1 MPDNSTPHPHHASGE
16 GISYNT
22 ASDAA
27 AAGDQSA
34 DTFGQADESAADGQP
49 AAPGDTIAGDTSGAA
64 LPYSEPWRPVPTI
77 TAIMI
82 STFLMGA
89 GTALQGSAVSM
100 RAGIEGF
107 PDTTIGLIMSA
118 NFVGLIIGS
127 LTAPEVIR
135 RVGYVRSFAA
145 FASLCSVSALAHILM
160 ISPVVWIL
168 FRLATGLCLSVMLVV
183 VESWLNVS
191 STAYNRGRILSIYSV
206 MYLGS
211 MGAGQPLLGVFSPG
225 SFELFGVTTILI
237 SLCLVPV
244 ALMQVTG
251 VPQAT
256 RQSPD
261 LLKTFMRS
269 PLAGFGTIVSGL
281 ITGATWSLAPR
292 FGQELGMADGQI
304 GLLMILISLGTL
316 TLQWPL
322 GWISDRRDRR
332 EAILWS
338 VGVAFVSSAVI
349 GIMRSTGIP
358 LYVLIFLFGGFGMPL
373 YSLCI
378 ALAND
383 QLTPEQ
389 MVHAAGAIVVYYGI
403 GSAAG
408 PFVASLF
415 MSAVGPAGLFLFM
428 SIILAMLLATT
439 GVRLVVA
446 PHVPR
451 IRATAFQVYPRT
463 TAAAFGLL
471 RRVNIRRRRHYPTQ

>member
-1 MPDNSTPHPHHASGE
+1 MADSRTP
-16 GISYNT
+16 
-22 ASDAA
+22 
-27 AAGDQSA
+27 GDV
-34 DTFGQADESAADGQP
+34 
-49 AAPGDTIAGDTSGAA
+49 AAPGDTIVGDAPGAA
-64 LPYSEPWRPVPTI
+64 ATVYSEPWRPVTTV

-89 GTALQGSAVSM
+89 GTALQGSAVAM
-100 RAGIEGF
+100 RAGLEGF

-127 LTAPEVIR
+127 LISPHVIR
-135 RVGYVRSFAA
+135 AVGYVRSFAA
-145 FASLCSVSALAHILM
+145 FASLCSITALAHILW
-160 ISPVVWIL
+160 INPVVWIV

-191 STAYNRGRILSIYSV
+191 STTYNRGRILSIYSV

-237 SLCLVPV
+237 SFCLVPV

-251 VPQAT
+251 VPQTT

-292 FGQELGMADGQI
+292 FGQGLGMADGQI

-332 EAILWS
+332 KAILWS
-338 VGVAFVSSAVI
+338 VGIAFVSSALI
-349 GIMRSTGIP
+349 GIMRSTGLP
-358 LYVLIFLFGGFGMPL
+358 LYILIFLFGGFGMPL

-383 QLTPEQ
+383 QLTNEQ

-415 MSAVGPAGLFLFM
+415 MKAIGPAGLFLFM
-428 SIILAMLLATT
+428 SMILALLLGTT

-446 PHVPR
+446 PHLPR
-451 IRATAFQVYPRT
+451 IRESAFHVYPRT
-463 TAAAFGLL
+463 TAIAFGLL
-471 RRVNIRRRRHYPTQ
+471 RRVKVRRKRRPGAAAGTQTQ

>member
-1 MPDNSTPHPHHASGE
+1 MADNIP
-16 GISYNT
+16 
-22 ASDAA
+22 AA
-27 AAGDQSA
+27 ATLPDSA
-34 DTFGQADESAADGQP
+34 
-49 AAPGDTIAGDTSGAA
+49 
-64 LPYSEPWRPVPTI
+64 PWRPVTTV

-100 RAGIEGF
+100 RAGLEGF
-107 PDTTIGLIMSA
+107 PEATIGLIMSA

-127 LTAPEVIR
+127 LTAPAVIR
-135 RVGYVRSFAA
+135 KVGYVRSFAA
-145 FASLCSVSALAHILM
+145 FASLCSVSALAHVL
-160 ISPVVWIL
+160 WITPIAWFM

-206 MYLGS
+206 VYLGS
-211 MGAGQPLLGVFSPG
+211 MGAGQPLLGVFSPE

-237 SLCLVPV
+237 SFCLVPV
-244 ALMQVTG
+244 ALMQVTD
-251 VPQAT
+251 VPQTTQQA
-256 RQSPD
+256 PD
-261 LLKTFMRS
+261 LLNTFMRS

-292 FGQELGMADGQI
+292 FGQEIGMADGQV
-304 GLLMILISLGTL
+304 GVLMILVSLGTL
-316 TLQWPL
+316 TIQWPL
-322 GWISDRRDRR
+322 GWVSDRRDRR

-338 VGVAFVSSAVI
+338 VAVAFVSSALI
-349 GIMRSTGIP
+349 GIIRSTGVP
-358 LYVLIFLFGGFGMPL
+358 LYALIFLFGGFGMPL

-389 MVHAAGAIVVYYGI
+389 MVQAAGAIVVYYGI
-403 GSAAG
+403 GSASG
-408 PFVASLF
+408 PFFASLF

-428 SIILAMLLATT
+428 SMVLALLLGTT
-439 GVRLVVA
+439 GIRLVVA
-446 PHVPR
+446 PHLPR
-451 IRATAFQVYPRT
+451 IRASAFRVYPRT

-471 RRVNIRRRRHYPTQ
+471 RRVRPRRRQAPRAASGERPSRD